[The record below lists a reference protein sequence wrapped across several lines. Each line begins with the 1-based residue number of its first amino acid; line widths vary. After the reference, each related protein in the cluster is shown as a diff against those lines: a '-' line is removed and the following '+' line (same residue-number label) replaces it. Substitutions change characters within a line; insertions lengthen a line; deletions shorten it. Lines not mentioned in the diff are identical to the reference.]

1 MADPKSRRKLF
12 GWLGRR
18 AGSRQHAPSPIRNE
32 AANRL
37 LDRLEGLKF
46 APRTIVNLGS
56 GPGETT
62 GALAGRYGD
71 ARLLVLEDTPEAI
84 AHDRPGQCSRIVAD
98 AARMPLAESSAD
110 LLFSNLAL
118 QRFGELPDVLNGFR
132 RVLRPGGLLLVST
145 FGPDTLSELQQDAQ
159 EAGEAL
165 ALRARLDVQAL
176 GDALIR
182 AGFAEP
188 VLDTDW
194 IKQTFPD
201 PVKLLDAA
209 AAAGA
214 LECDADHAPLRA
226 HLEQRHGNGDE
237 FPATW
242 EIVYASAWAPDEGAP
257 IRTGG
262 GEEASVSIASIGRRK
277 RP

>member
-1 MADPKSRRKLF
+1 MADPKSLRNLI
-12 GWLGRR
+12 GWLRRR
-18 AGSRQHAPSPIRNE
+18 AGNRPEPSPIRNE

-46 APRTIVNLGS
+46 APHTIVNLGS
-56 GPGETT
+56 GPGEAT

-71 ARLLVLEDTPEAI
+71 AHVLVLEEMPDSVVGG
-84 AHDRPGQCSRIVAD
+84 RPRQGRALVAD
-98 AARMPLAESSAD
+98 AARMPLAESSVD

-132 RVLRPGGLLLVST
+132 RVLRPGGLLLVSV
-145 FGPDTLSELQQDAQ
+145 FGPDTLSELRQDAQ
-159 EAGEAL
+159 EAGQAL
-165 ALRARLDVQAL
+165 ALRARLDVQTV

-182 AGFAEP
+182 AGFTEP

-194 IKQTFPD
+194 ITQTFTEPAAL
-201 PVKLLDAA
+201 VDAG
-209 AAAGA
+209 AAAGV
-214 LECDADHAPLRA
+214 LQSNADHAPLRA
-226 HLEQRHGNGDE
+226 RLEQLHGDRDE
-237 FPATW
+237 FPTTW

-262 GEEASVSIASIGRRK
+262 GEEASVSIAGIGRRK